1 MVMEHS
7 AASAIGVKVRVT
19 AALVSVDGRVL
30 RFSVTARDTDGRTLA
45 SGELTRVVV
54 DRERFL
60 ARL

>member
-1 MVMEHS
+1 
-7 AASAIGVKVRVT
+7 
-19 AALVSVDGRVL
+19 L

-54 DRERFL
+54 DRGRFL